1 MQGKLFQR
9 CTHLLYCSVLGGN
22 VNTRRMSKPDMGS
35 FFHIKNQWNILVIG
49 NYCVNY
55 QIFQNSLLLTSSDT
69 KRTLMHQF
77 NSCLQIPPRVRR
89 VYTTAIN
96 FPWITFLYGW
106 DFREDCS
113 EFIQSIFS
121 TTVYRVIHKEW
132 DFREDCSEFI
142 QSIFSTTV
150 YRVIHKEWDFRE
162 DSSVVNLFSRFFLLQ
177 YTGLSIKNGTSETTV
192 QHFYC
197 LISYM

>member
-1 MQGKLFQR
+1 MSINLTLCWQINAAIMLCRLSTVKNLMQGKLFQK
-9 CTHLLYCSVLGGN
+9 CTHVLYCIVLSLGGN
-22 VNTRRMSKPDMGS
+22 VNTRWISKPEMGS
-35 FFHIKNQWNILVIG
+35 IFHINNQWNILVIG

-132 DFREDCSEFI
+132 DFRDDC
-142 QSIFSTTV
+142 TT
-150 YRVIHKEWDFRE
+150 
-162 DSSVVNLFSRFFLLQ
+162 FLLSDFLHVRFSA
-177 YTGLSIKNGTSETTV
+177 TCLFCCLSLDIP
-192 QHFYC
+192 
-197 LISYM
+197 